1 MSGTGME
8 KLMDV
13 CGKGIEAYVLE
24 RKQEALF
31 RAIGKKPYVPTL
43 TPEQWLT
50 PAQVEQFV
58 AHPKVHKKESGPD
71 VYENSIMLHAK
82 HGEVAAQDFDKAFR
96 MLGFFRCA
104 KNMLRKFGPYFQA
117 IVEYPD
123 RTVFLF
129 DDVAAFVGLCEDDS
143 EEEDKPASEEN

>member
-1 MSGTGME
+1 M
-8 KLMDV
+8 KV
-13 CGKGIEAYVLE
+13 CSKGIDAYVLE
-24 RKQEALF
+24 RKHEALF

-43 TPEQWLT
+43 TPDQWLT

-58 AHPKVHKKESGPD
+58 AHPKVHKKESGQD
-71 VYENSIMLHAK
+71 VYENSIMLSAK
-82 HGEVAAQDFDKAFR
+82 HGEVAAQEFEEAMR

-129 DDVAAFVGLCEDDS
+129 DDVAMFVGLCEADS
-143 EEEDKPASEEN
+143 EEEEDKPASEEN